1 MVYCKMPAAIVLA
14 CLMTL
19 GSGKTFRGASDFL
32 KRTSAERSLRMEL
45 AAKSGAAHERV
56 EEFKQALAG
65 TFAALPKG
73 EHGKLDHQTVRYIL
87 HRLFVQ
93 RHGWYIKGLE
103 PGGDAFH
110 SAKDPKSFKD
120 WVPSYMVDHLEEQL
134 KH

>member
-19 GSGKTFRGASDFL
+19 GSGKTFRGASDYL

-103 PGGDAFH
+103 PGGDMYGSSDLAPAH
-110 SAKDPKSFKD
+110 HA
-120 WVPSYMVDHLEEQL
+120 WVP
-134 KH
+134 